1 MGDNP
6 HYDLNTIEL
15 DELIMVVGSYIFAGS
30 SLDKIDDEVMMKL
43 LELLNEECNFRLT
56 GIYKN
61 EIIH

>member
-30 SLDKIDDEVMMKL
+30 SLD
-43 LELLNEECNFRLT
+43 
-56 GIYKN
+56 
-61 EIIH
+61 